1 MAIAAQSDILDRL
14 EATKQIFT
22 LDYIAGFVSELPEDQ
37 KVGKMFEV
45 EAGNAL
51 YREVH
56 KMLLVNKTLKEP
68 WLGVPGPISY
78 EGSIRSFLTE
88 ERIREVTEKVE
99 SQIISL
105 TKEDLVERI
114 CESQHNQA
122 WGEICFPKEVKEIK
136 EFYTKQRA
144 DFVKKDSA
152 QFTKQDIE
160 ELKEID
166 LKQAK
171 DLVTKI
177 REKTLDQLARTNSGN
192 QAEEFDRSKIQQES
206 VVTEEPST
214 TLRVIFTESL
224 RPSISSEV
232 TKGGVNF

>member
-1 MAIAAQSDILDRL
+1 LDRL

-99 SQIISL
+99 SKIISL

-136 EFYTKQRA
+136 EIYAKRREGLA
-144 DFVKKDSA
+144 KKDST
-152 QFTKQDIE
+152 QWTSEDVKIFK
-160 ELKEID
+160 KID
-166 LKQAK
+166 FML
-171 DLVTKI
+171 L
-177 REKTLDQLARTNSGN
+177 
-192 QAEEFDRSKIQQES
+192 
-206 VVTEEPST
+206 
-214 TLRVIFTESL
+214 IF
-224 RPSISSEV
+224 EV
-232 TKGGVNF
+232 FFMEYLF